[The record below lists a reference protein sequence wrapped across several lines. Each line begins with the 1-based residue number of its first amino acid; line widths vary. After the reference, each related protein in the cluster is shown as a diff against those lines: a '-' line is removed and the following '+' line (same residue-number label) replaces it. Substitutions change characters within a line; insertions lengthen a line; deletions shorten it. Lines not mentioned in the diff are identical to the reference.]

1 MTQTQFGDMLTLLK
15 QTNVSNLRRFDMTIT
30 NEQAGAFAQV
40 LIKVAELQY
49 ALNALNRLHPT
60 TNVGLDELCDDLYQ

>member
-1 MTQTQFGDMLTLLK
+1 
-15 QTNVSNLRRFDMTIT
+15 MTIT